1 VLSNFSRLLL
11 IVLALATAGCG
22 ELPRPFRPDAKAESN
37 RLLILPDRAGV
48 IVLPVAG
55 LPEPMAV
62 ELAEQLAE
70 ALRRENVPATT
81 GDGNRQSYLI
91 ESEAVAGPGGVPI
104 AQFELRD
111 PSGALVKSHKVALDR
126 AVQGAG
132 GVDFIAVARHAA
144 PVFAAALQPDAVN
157 PPPPR
162 PALKIGQV
170 TGAPSDGDKALTRAL
185 DYALRRTGIKLAQ
198 AGDKDT
204 LEVRG
209 AVTIV
214 PRGAKLRNV
223 AVVWTVYTPDGAEVG
238 QVHQQNDV
246 TSEFIERAWPEMASA
261 VADGAAEG
269 LADLVERA
277 PVKQ

>member
-1 VLSNFSRLLL
+1 MLVLG
-11 IVLALATAGCG
+11 TAGCG
-22 ELPRPFRPDAKAESN
+22 ELPRPFRPDAKAEGN
-37 RLLILPDRAGV
+37 RLLMLPDRAGV

-55 LPEPMAV
+55 LPEPMSV
-62 ELAEQLAE
+62 ELAEKLAD

-91 ESEAVAGPGGVPI
+91 ESETVAGSGGVPV

-111 PSGALVKSHKVALDR
+111 PKGELVKMHKVALDHG
-126 AVQGAG
+126 VQGAS
-132 GVDFIAVARHAA
+132 GVDFAAVARAVA
-144 PVFAAALQPDAVN
+144 SPLAAALQPDAVN

-162 PALKIGQV
+162 PALKIGRV
-170 TGAPSDGDKALTRAL
+170 TGAPRDGDKALTRAL
-185 DYALRRTGIKLAQ
+185 GYALRRTGVQLAQ
-198 AGDKDT
+198 DNDKDS

-214 PRGAKLRNV
+214 PLGPKLRNV
-223 AVVWTVYTPDGAEVG
+223 AVTWTVYTPEGAEIG
-238 QVHQQNDV
+238 QVHQENDV

-277 PVKQ
+277 PIKQ

>member
-1 VLSNFSRLLL
+1 MVL
-11 IVLALATAGCG
+11 LAIAAAGCG

-37 RLLILPDRAGV
+37 RLLMLPDRAGV

-62 ELAEQLAE
+62 ELAEKLAD

-81 GDGNRQSYLI
+81 GDGNRQSYLV
-91 ESEAVAGPGGVPI
+91 EGDAVAAPGGVPV

-111 PSGALVKSHKVALDR
+111 PRGVLIKTHTVALDR
-126 AVQGAG
+126 AIQDSG
-132 GVDFIAVARHAA
+132 GVDFTAVARNAAA
-144 PVFAAALQPDAVN
+144 PLAAALQPDAVN

-185 DYALRRTGIKLAQ
+185 DYALRRTGVKLAQ
-198 AGDKDT
+198 AGDKNT

-214 PRGAKLRNV
+214 PRGATLRTV
-223 AVVWTVYTPDGAEVG
+223 AVVWTVFAPDGAEIG